1 LARLASLYETYE
13 VNSLYFEVV
22 LQGSLTASCGFIMAF
37 DSDPGDDDPQ
47 QTLVGVQDMSQW
59 EHNLSF
65 SHLDGQQ
72 HRMHVRLRRPMLR
85 GWYTSYNMAG
95 DYRFSYCGQ
104 IYLYTTAAPTVAITW
119 TLYAGY
125 DISFFEP
132 QIERIIPGA
141 GGADVYQTFAT
152 ARTTDANFMHT
163 LDTVGAA
170 LATVRG
176 VSYGTN
182 AVVGPFRC
190 LRFDGPGSWLLEF
203 VAAVEASSSTAA
215 YGLDVIRKLSDSGR
229 GAGSV
234 TALRREYAQAFT
246 FGGATN
252 IPFFSRAK
260 ITVPDATST
269 FVDVGFVNGATFTG
283 YVLTIIWGLVS
294 LLA

>member
-1 LARLASLYETYE
+1 MAKSDKKKKTRMIVAQSGIVATAGATPPMRRAPLHRERGTALLSTGNSGTTGYCKLHGSLVSCNSLGERLARLASLYETYE

-141 GGADVYQTFAT
+141 GGADVIK
-152 ARTTDANFMHT
+152 R
-163 LDTVGAA
+163 
-170 LATVRG
+170 
-176 VSYGTN
+176 
-182 AVVGPFRC
+182 
-190 LRFDGPGSWLLEF
+190 
-203 VAAVEASSSTAA
+203 
-215 YGLDVIRKLSDSGR
+215 
-229 GAGSV
+229 
-234 TALRREYAQAFT
+234 LRRPGQPT
-246 FGGATN
+246 PISC
-252 IPFFSRAK
+252 IPW
-260 ITVPDATST
+260 TPLVPLSPLCVELAMAPTQLL
-269 FVDVGFVNGATFTG
+269 
-283 YVLTIIWGLVS
+283 VLSGVCDLTDLAHGCWS
-294 LLA
+294 LLRLSKPPHPLLPMVLM